1 MTDIT
6 PTPAPSDTTTTDER
20 PEWLKRLSTL
30 RNRLPH
36 LSPGDRAQLRRLAH
50 EPASPA
56 FYKLLAEIAPDLL
69 TYQPRDEDDAKRH
82 DGRVARWQ
90 ALVAATAIVADV
102 PGRPLFVG
110 TSLAEAGFA
119 EGRLTRLLRADA
131 ERLPGRIVD
140 AARYLAAKGVAT
152 NTEDFGRLLFS
163 RRDDLAR
170 RRIAA
175 AYFRHLH
182 AKS

>member
-1 MTDIT
+1 MDQLNKSFVVFLKWVFFFIA
-6 PTPAPSDTTTTDER
+6 PTRAFY
-20 PEWLKRLSTL
+20 LGNTL
-30 RNRLPH
+30 R
-36 LSPGDRAQLRRLAH
+36 
-50 EPASPA
+50 
-56 FYKLLAEIAPDLL
+56 LLL
-69 TYQPRDEDDAKRH
+69 
-82 DGRVARWQ
+82 
-90 ALVAATAIVADV
+90 
-102 PGRPLFVG
+102 
-110 TSLAEAGFA
+110 
-119 EGRLTRLLRADA
+119 A